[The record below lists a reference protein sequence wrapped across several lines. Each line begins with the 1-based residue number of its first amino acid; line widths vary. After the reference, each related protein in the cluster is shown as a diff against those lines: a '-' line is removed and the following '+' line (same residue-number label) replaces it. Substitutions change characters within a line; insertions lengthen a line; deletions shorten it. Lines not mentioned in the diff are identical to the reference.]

1 MQLATLYRSLPPKA
15 RPRDRTFALDL
26 SLVRLLVMTQ
36 ALDPMVDADAADRGD
51 GPGAVLV
58 GRIRDRVHHPATIRE
73 LMRVLKIPR
82 TDRYGFRRQIARLVD
97 AGELVRVRGNRYGL
111 ADRMHLTV
119 GRLAVNPRG
128 FGFVTPDH
136 GGDDVYVAGGNL
148 ASAMHGDR
156 VTVRVERAGDR
167 AEGRIVEVLERA
179 NPDVVGRYEVDEAG
193 MGRVVP
199 FDERVIVDLRIPSGR
214 SVAAEPGQMVAA
226 ALDGWPVGGCAPVGH
241 VVEVIGR
248 LDEPGVDTALVIRKY
263 RLPEEHDP
271 DAAAEAARLGDEVAA
286 ADLRGRTDFRGLPT
300 VTIDGET
307 ARDFDDAIT
316 LEALPDGRQRLGVHI
331 ADVAHYVPEGSALD
345 ESAYRRGTSVYFP
358 ERAIHMFPARLATG
372 LCSLKPGVDRLV
384 QSCLMEID
392 GQGGVAR
399 YELHDG
405 VIRSDA
411 RMTYDEVDAVLTARD
426 AMVRERYAALA
437 PMFESMDAVARRL
450 AARRRERGSLDF
462 DLRETRLV
470 LDEAGLVEDIVAAE
484 RNAAHRIVEEF
495 MLIANETVAAHLED
509 RGLPA
514 MFRVHESPD
523 PARVADFDE
532 FAATLGHRLGAP
544 PGRVQPRHFQRLL
557 ARLQGAPAE
566 RPVALLMLRTMQ
578 KAYYDPVNVGHFGL
592 ASEVYTHF
600 TSPIRRYP
608 DLVVH
613 RLLRELRRR
622 GAPRERVAELA
633 DELPEIARHVSAME
647 RRAEEAEREL
657 VQWKKV
663 RFMADKV
670 GDEFA
675 GHVIGVTRFGLF
687 VELVEHFVEGLVHV
701 SGMADDYY
709 RFVESDHALFGE
721 ATGKAYRLG
730 DHVAVQ
736 VVGVDQVRRRID
748 LGVVDILDA
757 LRASDRTRG
766 PRRRR
771 ATREPRSGS
780 TRAPRFPR
788 RTRRRG

>member
-1 MQLATLYRSLPPKA
+1 MTDMDTVDRSDGQA
-15 RPRDRTFALDL
+15 AG
-26 SLVRLLVMTQ
+26 LVCS
-36 ALDPMVDADAADRGD
+36 
-51 GPGAVLV
+51 
-58 GRIRDRVHHPATIRE
+58 IRDRLHHPATIRE

-82 TDRYGFRRQIARLVD
+82 TDRYRFRRQIARLVD
-97 AGELVRVRGNRYGL
+97 AGDLVRVRGNRYGL
-111 ADRMHLTV
+111 ADRMRV
-119 GRLAVNPRG
+119 MIGRLAVNPRG

-136 GGDDVYVAGGNL
+136 GGDDVYVAGVNL
-148 ASAMHGDR
+148 ARALHGDR

-167 AEGRIVEVLERA
+167 PEGRIVEVLERA

-199 FDERVIVDLRIPSGR
+199 FDERLIVDLRIPAGGSL
-214 SVAAEPGQMVAA
+214 AAEPGQMVVAA
-226 ALDGWPVGGCAPVGH
+226 VDGWPAGGRAPVGH
-241 VVEVIGR
+241 VVEVLGR

-263 RLPEEHDP
+263 RLPDGHDP

-286 ADLRGRTDFRGLPT
+286 ADLQGRTDFRGLPT

-307 ARDFDDAIT
+307 ARDFDDAVT
-316 LEALPDGRQRLGVHI
+316 LQTLSNGRRRLGVHI
-331 ADVAHYVPEGSALD
+331 ADVAHYVQEGSPLD

-372 LCSLKPGVDRLV
+372 LCSLNPGVDRLV

-392 GQGGVAR
+392 EQGGVVR

-411 RMTYDEVDAVLTARD
+411 RMTYDEVDAILTARD
-426 AMVRERYAALA
+426 ALVRERYAALA
-437 PMFESMDAVARRL
+437 PMIESMDAVARRL

-462 DLRETRLV
+462 DLREARLV
-470 LDEAGLVEDIVAAE
+470 LDEAGLVEDIVAAD
-484 RNAAHRIVEEF
+484 RNVAHRIIEEF
-495 MLIANETVAAHLED
+495 MLIANETVAGHLED

-514 MFRVHESPD
+514 LFRVHESPD
-523 PARVADFDE
+523 PSRVADFDD
-532 FAATLGHRLGAP
+532 FTATLGHRLGAP
-544 PGRVQPRHFQRLL
+544 PDRVQPRHFQRLL

-578 KAYYDPVNVGHFGL
+578 KAYYDPINVGHFGL

-613 RLLRELRRR
+613 RLLRELRRGR
-622 GAPRERVAELA
+622 GPRERVAEPA
-633 DELPEIARHVSAME
+633 DELPEVARHVSAME
-647 RRAEEAEREL
+647 RRAEDAEREI

-670 GDEFA
+670 GDEFT

-701 SGMADDYY
+701 TGMGDDYY

-721 ATGKAYRLG
+721 TTGKVYRLG
-730 DHVAVQ
+730 DRVEVQ
-736 VVGVDQVRRRID
+736 VVRVDPVRRQLD
-748 LGVVDILDA
+748 LGVVEILDA
-757 LRASDRTRG
+757 VRASERNRG
-766 PRRRR
+766 PRRGRMTRVRR
-771 ATREPRSGS
+771 SES

>member
-1 MQLATLYRSLPPKA
+1 MTDSDAEDRS
-15 RPRDRTFALDL
+15 
-26 SLVRLLVMTQ
+26 
-36 ALDPMVDADAADRGD
+36 D
-51 GPGAVLV
+51 GPAAALV
-58 GRIRDRVHHPATIRE
+58 GRLRDRAHHPATIRE

-82 TDRYGFRRQIARLVD
+82 TDRLRFRRQIARLVA
-97 AGELVRVRGNRYGL
+97 AGDLVRIRGNRYGL
-111 ADRMHLTV
+111 TDRMHLLV

-128 FGFVTPDH
+128 FGFVTPDR
-136 GGDDVYVAGGNL
+136 GGDDVYVAGVNL
-148 ASAMHGDR
+148 AQAMHGDR
-156 VTVRVERAGDR
+156 VAVRVERPGDR
-167 AEGRIVEVLERA
+167 PEGRIVEVLERA
-179 NPDVVGRYEVDEAG
+179 NVEIVGRYEVDEAG
-193 MGRVVP
+193 MGLVLP
-199 FDERVIVDLRIPSGR
+199 CDERVIADLRIPSGENLTAR
-214 SVAAEPGQMVAA
+214 PGQMVAA
-226 ALDGWPVGGCAPVGH
+226 AIDGWPDAGRGPVGH
-241 VVEVIGR
+241 VVEVLGR

-263 RLPEEHDP
+263 RLPEGHDP
-271 DAAAEAARLGDEVAA
+271 DAAAETARLGDEVAP
-286 ADLRGRTDFRGLPT
+286 ADVEGRTDFRELPT

-316 LEALPDGRQRLGVHI
+316 LETLPDGRRRLGVHI
-331 ADVAHYVPEGSALD
+331 ADVAHYVREGSALD

-372 LCSLKPGVDRLV
+372 LCSLNPGVDRLV

-392 GQGGVAR
+392 GQGRVVR

-411 RMTYDEVDAVLTARD
+411 RMTYDEVDAIVTAR
-426 AMVRERYAALA
+426 AAAVRERYAALA

-462 DLRETRLV
+462 DLQETRLV

-495 MLIANETVAAHLED
+495 MLIANETVAGHLED
-509 RGLPA
+509 HGLPA
-514 MFRVHESPD
+514 LFRVHESPD
-523 PARVADFDE
+523 PAKVADFDE
-532 FAATLGHRLGAP
+532 FTATLGCGLGVP
-544 PGRVQPRHFQRLL
+544 PDRVQPRHFQRLL

-592 ASEVYTHF
+592 ASEAYTHF

-613 RLLRELRRR
+613 RLLRELRRGR
-622 GAPRERVAELA
+622 VRRERVAELA
-633 DELPEIARHVSAME
+633 DELPETARHVSAME
-647 RRAEEAEREL
+647 RRAEDAEREI

-670 GDEFA
+670 GDEFT
-675 GHVIGVTRFGLF
+675 GHVVGVTRFGLF

-709 RFVESDHALFGE
+709 RFVESEHALFGE
-721 ATGKAYRLG
+721 ASGRVYRLG
-730 DHVAVQ
+730 DRVEVQ
-736 VVGVDQVRRRID
+736 VVRVDPMRRQID
-748 LGVVDILDA
+748 LGVVEILDA
-757 LRASDRTRG
+757 LRAAERNRG

-771 ATREPRSGS
+771 VTRDPGPES

>member
-1 MQLATLYRSLPPKA
+1 MTDMDAV
-15 RPRDRTFALDL
+15 DRT
-26 SLVRLLVMTQ
+26 
-36 ALDPMVDADAADRGD
+36 D
-51 GPGAVLV
+51 GRAVALV
-58 GRIRDRVHHPATIRE
+58 GGIRDRVHHPATIRE
-73 LMRVLKIPR
+73 LMRVLEIPR
-82 TDRYGFRRQIARLVD
+82 TDRYRFRRQIARLVD
-97 AGELVRVRGNRYGL
+97 TGDLVRVRGNRYGL
-111 ADRMHLTV
+111 ADRMHLMV

-128 FGFVTPDH
+128 FGFVTPEH
-136 GGDDVYVAGGNL
+136 GGDDVYVAGVNL
-148 ASAMHGDR
+148 DRAMHGDR

-167 AEGRIVEVLERA
+167 PEGRIVEVLERA

-193 MGRVVP
+193 MGLVVP
-199 FDERVIVDLRIPSGR
+199 FDERVIMDLRIPAGGSL
-214 SVAAEPGQMVAA
+214 AAEPGQMVVAA
-226 ALDGWPVGGCAPVGH
+226 VDRWPAGGRAPVGH
-241 VVEVIGR
+241 VVEVLGR
-248 LDEPGVDTALVIRKY
+248 LDDPGVDTAVVIRKY
-263 RLPEEHDP
+263 RLPDGHDP
-271 DAAAEAARLGDEVAA
+271 DAAAEAARLGDEVAP
-286 ADLRGRTDFRGLPT
+286 ADLQGRTDFRGLPT

-316 LEALPDGRQRLGVHI
+316 LEHLPDGHERLGVHI
-331 ADVAHYVPEGSALD
+331 ADVAHYVRDGSALD

-372 LCSLKPGVDRLV
+372 LCSLNPGVDRLV

-392 GQGGVAR
+392 GQGGVVR

-411 RMTYDEVDAVLTARD
+411 RMTYDEVDAILTAQD
-426 AMVRERYAALA
+426 AVVRERYAALA

-470 LDEAGLVEDIVAAE
+470 LDEAGVVEDIVAAE
-484 RNAAHRIVEEF
+484 RNVAHRIIEEF
-495 MLIANETVAAHLED
+495 MLIANETVAGHLEA

-514 MFRVHESPD
+514 LFRVHEPPD
-523 PARVADFDE
+523 PARVADFDG
-532 FAATLGHRLGAP
+532 FTATLGYGLGAAP
-544 PGRVQPRHFQRLL
+544 DRVQPRHFQRLL

-578 KAYYDPVNVGHFGL
+578 KAYYDPVNIGHFGL

-613 RLLRELRRR
+613 RLLRELRRSR
-622 GAPRERVAELA
+622 APRERVAELA
-633 DELPEIARHVSAME
+633 DELPEVARHASAME
-647 RRAEEAEREL
+647 RRAEDAEREI

-670 GDEFA
+670 GDEFT

-721 ATGKAYRLG
+721 TTGKAYRLG
-730 DHVAVQ
+730 DRIEVHVVR
-736 VVGVDQVRRRID
+736 VDPVRRQLD
-748 LGVVDILDA
+748 LGVVEILDA
-757 LRASDRTRG
+757 LRATERYRG
-766 PRRRR
+766 PRRSRVTRVRR
-771 ATREPRSGS
+771 SGSAREPRS
-780 TRAPRFPR
+780 PR